1 MKWNVYIYNVNHQKI
16 EVHNIFEHRGLQ
28 EEIKKIISEY
38 TIKDEFAE
46 RLKSELRYYY
56 KSRAEWEIIVAPWVG
71 NKNPDEE
78 KIDVY
83 DQIMNN
89 WHVFLEYCWN
99 NMLELMKLGEEDEP

>member
-28 EEIKKIISEY
+28 EAIKEIIHQYKTKE
-38 TIKDEFAE
+38 EFEE

-56 KSRAEWEIIVAPWVG
+56 WSRAEWEVIVAPWVG
-71 NKNPDEE
+71 NRHPGRE

-83 DQIMNN
+83 EQIMNN
-89 WHVFLEYCWN
+89 WHVFFPYVWN
-99 NMLELMKLGEEDEP
+99 NMQEFIKDDKNES

>member
-71 NKNPDEE
+71 NKNLDEE
-78 KIDVY
+78 KIDV
-83 DQIMNN
+83 
-89 WHVFLEYCWN
+89 WP
-99 NMLELMKLGEEDEP
+99 ELNLMEVVTDIANEQEIIWFNSSFNVYR